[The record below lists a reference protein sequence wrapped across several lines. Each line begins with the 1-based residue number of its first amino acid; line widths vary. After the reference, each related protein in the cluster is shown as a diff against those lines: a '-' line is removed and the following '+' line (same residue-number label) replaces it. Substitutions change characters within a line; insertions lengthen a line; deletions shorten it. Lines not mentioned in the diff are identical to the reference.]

1 MRNILLTAVAA
12 ASLVTMSGPLSAA
25 ETAQQLRTRVNM
37 LAPDM
42 MHGAQLFERCAACHA
57 SDGGGVEDGS
67 VPDIA
72 GQHRSVLVKQV
83 IDYRFARRWDPRM
96 EVIAAE
102 HSLSRPQD
110 IADVT
115 AFIAAMPFRSG
126 AGHGD
131 GNDVAHGQQV
141 YGELCAGCHGRE
153 GGGDAAKAVPRLAGQ
168 HYEYLRRQLYDA
180 VDRRRPNFSADHV
193 RLLKR
198 FERADF
204 AGVADY
210 LSRLED
216 APAAGR

>member
-72 GQHRSVLVKQV
+72 GQYRSVLVKQV

>member
-37 LAPDM
+37 LTPDV

-72 GQHRSVLVKQV
+72 GQYRSVLVKQV

>member
-1 MRNILLTAVAA
+1 MRNILLSAMAA

-25 ETAQQLRTRVNM
+25 ETAQQLRSRVNM
-37 LAPDM
+37 LTPDV

-96 EVIAAE
+96 EAIAAE

-115 AFIAAMPFRSG
+115 AFIAAMPFRFG

-131 GNDVAHGQQV
+131 GKDVDHGQQV

-216 APAAGR
+216 APATGR